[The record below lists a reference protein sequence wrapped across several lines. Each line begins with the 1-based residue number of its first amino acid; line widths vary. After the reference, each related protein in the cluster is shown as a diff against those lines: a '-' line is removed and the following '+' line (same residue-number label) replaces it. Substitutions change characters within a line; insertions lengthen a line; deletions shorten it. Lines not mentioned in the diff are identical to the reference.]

1 MKMPIEHFETENSDM
16 VLDLENLQYGHGGKL
31 DYGYLKI
38 FVYNLIS

>member
-1 MKMPIEHFETENSDM
+1 MPMEHFETENSDT
-16 VLDLENLQYGHGGKL
+16 VLDLEKLQYGHGGKL